1 MERAENGKVWH
12 RGRQGR
18 AGNRGEKRK
27 LVSRNY
33 SVAFI

>member
-1 MERAENGKVWH
+1 MERAENGKAWH
-12 RGRQGR
+12 RGS
-18 AGNRGEKRK
+18 RGEKRK